1 MSQHMFMFLFDVINQ
16 FIGWFMLVFRCVTH
30 LMTGVFS
37 PLKPSNPQWD
47 AFSDEGNESGA
58 QAEKIRCRLPS
69 N

>member
-1 MSQHMFMFLFDVINQ
+1 MSQRMFMFLFDVINQ

-47 AFSDEGNESGA
+47 AFLDEGNEFGA
-58 QAEKIRCRLPS
+58 LAA
-69 N
+69 